1 MEKACELC
9 HITLN
14 KNSVLGDL
22 SAFTPGGVRIGTPA
36 MTSRGLLEPD
46 FEKVA
51 DLMHEVVE
59 VCAEVQA
66 KSGAKLLKDFVVAL
80 EGNAKLADIKGRV
93 EAFSASFPMPG
104 FSTDGLE

>member
-36 MTSRGLLEPD
+36 MTSRGLLESD
-46 FEKVA
+46 WEQVA
-51 DLMHEVVE
+51 DFLHEAIE
-59 VCAEVQA
+59 VRRA
-66 KSGAKLLKDFVVAL
+66 
-80 EGNAKLADIKGRV
+80 
-93 EAFSASFPMPG
+93 
-104 FSTDGLE
+104 